1 MSVNSKDDFINCV
14 VKQVKFPFDR
24 KPIAKEL
31 EDHIDQLESF
41 FLSTK
46 CSPDEAQRKAVL
58 EMGDPLEVGRSLND
72 VHKPLLGWLWIFNK
86 YLCIL
91 IAIYSSI
98 LFMTKVYTT
107 WENSRERTPPVFE
120 GESAFQSIGIDP
132 VEIQIVYDKTIY
144 QKIDLH
150 CETILFERILLNSDG
165 TMILLYQSIKECDPF
180 GLDVSEYPIQNMST
194 LVHSN
199 SRKIRFNPERVK
211 ALEGHRILV
220 TQDESLL
227 EGEIVLE
234 FSHHIGVSRITI
246 KGE

>member
-98 LFMTKVYTT
+98 LFATKFYTT
-107 WENSRERTPPVFE
+107 WESSKEHTPPMFE

-132 VEIQIVYDKTIY
+132 VEIHIVYDKTIY

-165 TMILLYQSIKECDPF
+165 TMILLYQSIKKFDPF
-180 GLDVSEYPIQNMST
+180 GLDVGEYPIQSMST
-194 LVHSN
+194 LVHSQD
-199 SRKIRFNPERVK
+199 RETRFKAERVK
-211 ALEGHRILV
+211 EIEGHRILV
-220 TQDESLL
+220 TQDKSLL
-227 EGEIVLE
+227 EGKIVLE
-234 FSHHIGVSRITI
+234 FSHHIGVSRFII